1 MRLFRLEVKR
11 IMKLRRTLVLL
22 VVALFMSV
30 VMAYLP
36 VSFESI
42 NRPGENGEVIELDGL
57 PAIQFKRDYYETAA
71 GNITP
76 QKLAEALRTY
86 QSYVKEYGTLNDV
99 PLDIYIENIMAI
111 RPMLKGL
118 TEAFADSK
126 TGIGADLMDI
136 DPDEVEQYFY
146 EKCVSH
152 LDDIMNLEQK
162 EYESARQFA
171 ADKYANV
178 DQSFYLYPGMSRDA
192 FDYTTLYILVLS
204 ILCVAIAAPIF
215 ANEYQT
221 GSDSILRCTKY
232 GRMKLAVMRIL
243 AACCI
248 FTVIFILGMLL
259 HLSILNLAFGTDCL
273 KTSFQM
279 LFSVINLP
287 NLNLG
292 ELQIILMFAG
302 LLSVLA
308 TVSFTLFLS
317 ARCRDSLTVLL
328 ISIVVL
334 FLPIFAYSAFA
345 GASWISTVLPSS
357 GIGMQN
363 NFLYQL
369 YNFNFLHIGEMSFW
383 TPYVIL
389 ISATVELPMF
399 LFLAIRSYC
408 KHQVA

>member
-1 MRLFRLEVKR
+1 MRLFRLEIKR
-11 IMKLRRTLVLL
+11 IMKSRRTLTLL
-22 VVALFMSV
+22 AAALLMSI

-36 VSFESI
+36 ISFESI
-42 NRPGENGEVIELDGL
+42 NRPGEDGKIIELNGL
-57 PAIQFKRDYYETAA
+57 PAIQFKRDYFEKTA

-111 RPMLKGL
+111 RPMLRGL
-118 TEAFADSK
+118 IEAFADPK

-152 LDDIMNLEQK
+152 LDDTMNLEQK
-162 EYESARQFA
+162 EYEAARQFA
-171 ADKYANV
+171 AGRYADV
-178 DQSFYLYPGMSRDA
+178 DQPFYLYPGMSRDA

-204 ILCVAIAAPIF
+204 ILCVAIASPAF

-232 GRMKLAVMRIL
+232 GRMKLAVTRIL
-243 AACCI
+243 SVCCI
-248 FTVIFILGMLL
+248 FIVIFILGMSIHLL
-259 HLSILNLAFGTDCL
+259 ILNLAFGTDCL

-287 NLNLG
+287 NINLG
-292 ELQIILMFAG
+292 QLQIILVLAG

-308 TVSFTLFLS
+308 IVSCTLFLS

-328 ISIVVL
+328 ISIVIL
-334 FLPIFAYSAFA
+334 FLPIFAH
-345 GASWISTVLPSS
+345 GALGDTWIGGILPSA
-357 GIGMQN
+357 GIGMKN

-369 YNFNFLHIGEMSFW
+369 CDFNFLHIGDMSFW

-389 ISATVELPMF
+389 VSATVEIPLF
-399 LFLAIRSYC
+399 LFLTVRSYC

>member
-11 IMKLRRTLVLL
+11 IMKSRRTLILL
-22 VVALFMSV
+22 VAALLMSI

-36 VSFESI
+36 ISFESI
-42 NRPGENGEVIELDGL
+42 NRPGEGGKIIELDGL
-57 PAIQFKRDYYETAA
+57 PAIQFKRDYYEKTA

-76 QKLAEALRTY
+76 GKLAEALRTY

-111 RPMLKGL
+111 RPMLMGL
-118 TEAFADSK
+118 TEAFADPK

-146 EKCVSH
+146 KKCVSH

-162 EYESARQFA
+162 EYDSAGQFA
-171 ADKYANV
+171 AGRYADV
-178 DQSFYLYPGMSRDA
+178 DRPFYLYPGLSRDA

-204 ILCVAIAAPIF
+204 ILCVAIASPAF

-221 GSDSILRCTKY
+221 GSDSILRCTKH
-232 GRMKLAVMRIL
+232 GRMKLAVTRIL
-243 AACCI
+243 SVCCI
-248 FTVIFILGMLL
+248 FIFIFILGMSIHLL
-259 HLSILNLAFGTDCL
+259 ILNLAFGTDCL

-287 NLNLG
+287 NINLG
-292 ELQIILMFAG
+292 QLQVILVLAG

-308 TVSFTLFLS
+308 TVSCTLFLS
-317 ARCRDSLTVLL
+317 ARCRDSLTVLF
-328 ISIVVL
+328 ISIVIL
-334 FLPIFAYSAFA
+334 FLPIFAY
-345 GASWISTVLPSS
+345 GALGNTWIGGILPSA
-357 GIGMQN
+357 GIGMKN

-369 YNFNFLHIGEMSFW
+369 CNFNFLHIGDMSFW

-389 ISATVELPMF
+389 ISAAVEIPLF
-399 LFLAIRSYC
+399 LFLTVRSYC

>member
-1 MRLFRLEVKR
+1 MRLFRLEIKR
-11 IMKLRRTLVLL
+11 IMKSRRTLTLL
-22 VVALFMSV
+22 AAALLMSI

-36 VSFESI
+36 ISFESI
-42 NRPGENGEVIELDGL
+42 NRPGEDGKIIELGGL
-57 PAIQFKRDYYETAA
+57 PAIQFKRDYFEKTA

-86 QSYVKEYGTLNDV
+86 QSYVKEYGILNDV

-111 RPMLKGL
+111 RPMLRGL
-118 TEAFADSK
+118 IEAFADPK

-152 LDDIMNLEQK
+152 LDDTMNLEQK
-162 EYESARQFA
+162 EYEAARQFA
-171 ADKYANV
+171 AGRYADV
-178 DQSFYLYPGMSRDA
+178 DQPFYLYPGMSRDA

-204 ILCVAIAAPIF
+204 ILCVAIASPAF

-232 GRMKLAVMRIL
+232 GRMKLAVTRIL
-243 AACCI
+243 SVCFI
-248 FTVIFILGMLL
+248 FIVIFILGMSIHLL
-259 HLSILNLAFGTDCL
+259 ILNLAFGTDCL

-287 NLNLG
+287 NINLG
-292 ELQIILMFAG
+292 QLQIILVLAG

-308 TVSFTLFLS
+308 IVSCTLFLS

-328 ISIVVL
+328 ISIVIL
-334 FLPIFAYSAFA
+334 FLPIFAY
-345 GASWISTVLPSS
+345 GALGDTWIGGILPSA
-357 GIGMQN
+357 GIGMKN

-369 YNFNFLHIGEMSFW
+369 CDFNFLHIGGMSFW

-389 ISATVELPMF
+389 VSAAVEIPLF
-399 LFLAIRSYC
+399 LFLTVRSYC

>member
-1 MRLFRLEVKR
+1 MRLFRLEIKR
-11 IMKLRRTLVLL
+11 IMKSRRTLTLL
-22 VVALFMSV
+22 AAALLMSI

-36 VSFESI
+36 ISFESI
-42 NRPGENGEVIELDGL
+42 NRPGEDGKIIELDGL
-57 PAIQFKRDYYETAA
+57 PAIQFKRDYYEKTA

-111 RPMLKGL
+111 RPMLRGL
-118 TEAFADSK
+118 IEAFADPK

-152 LDDIMNLEQK
+152 LDDTMNLEQK
-162 EYESARQFA
+162 EYEAARQFA
-171 ADKYANV
+171 AGRYV
-178 DQSFYLYPGMSRDA
+178 DADQPFYLYPGMSRDA

-204 ILCVAIAAPIF
+204 ILCVAIASPAF

-232 GRMKLAVMRIL
+232 GRMKLAVIRIL
-243 AACCI
+243 SVCCI
-248 FTVIFILGMLL
+248 FIVIFILGMSIHLL
-259 HLSILNLAFGTDCL
+259 ILNLAFGTDCL

-287 NLNLG
+287 NINLG
-292 ELQIILMFAG
+292 QLQIILVLAG

-308 TVSFTLFLS
+308 TVSCTLFLS

-328 ISIVVL
+328 ISIVIL
-334 FLPIFAYSAFA
+334 FLPIFAY
-345 GASWISTVLPSS
+345 GALGDTWIGGILPSA
-357 GIGMQN
+357 GIGMKN

-369 YNFNFLHIGEMSFW
+369 CDFNFLHIGDMSFW

-389 ISATVELPMF
+389 VSATVEIPLF
-399 LFLAIRSYC
+399 LFLTVRSYC

>member
-11 IMKLRRTLVLL
+11 IIKSRRTLALL
-22 VVALFMSV
+22 AAALFMSV

-42 NRPGENGEVIELDGL
+42 NRLGEDGKIIELDGL
-57 PAIQFKRDYYETAA
+57 SAIRFKRDYYEKTA
-71 GNITP
+71 GDITP
-76 QKLAEALRTY
+76 EKLAEALRTY

-118 TEAFADSK
+118 TEAFADPK
-126 TGIGADLMDI
+126 TGAAADLMDI
-136 DPDEVEQYFY
+136 DPVVVEQHFY

-162 EYESARQFA
+162 EYESAGQFA
-171 ADKYANV
+171 ADKYADA
-178 DQSFYLYPGMSRDA
+178 DQPFYLYPGMSRDA

-232 GRMKLAVMRIL
+232 GRMKLAVTRIL

-248 FTVIFILGMLL
+248 FIIIFILGMSVHLL
-259 HLSILNLAFGTDCL
+259 ILNLAFGTDCL

-279 LFSVINLP
+279 LFSIINLP
-287 NLNLG
+287 NINLG
-292 ELQIILMFAG
+292 QLQIILVFAG
-302 LLSVLA
+302 LLSLLA
-308 TVSFTLFLS
+308 TISCTLFLS

-345 GASWISTVLPSS
+345 DASWISTVLPSA

-369 YNFNFLHIGEMSFW
+369 YNFNFLHIGEASFW

-389 ISATVELPMF
+389 ISAAVEIPVF
-399 LFLAIRSYC
+399 LFLAVRSYC

>member
-1 MRLFRLEVKR
+1 MRLFRLEIKR
-11 IMKLRRTLVLL
+11 IMKSRRTLTLL
-22 VVALFMSV
+22 AAALLMSI

-36 VSFESI
+36 ISFESI
-42 NRPGENGEVIELDGL
+42 NRPGEDGKIIELDGL
-57 PAIQFKRDYYETAA
+57 PAIQFKRDYYEKTA

-111 RPMLKGL
+111 RPMLRGL
-118 TEAFADSK
+118 IEAFADPK

-152 LDDIMNLEQK
+152 LDDTMNLEQK
-162 EYESARQFA
+162 EYEAARQFA
-171 ADKYANV
+171 AGRYVDV
-178 DQSFYLYPGMSRDA
+178 DQPFYLYPGMSRDA

-204 ILCVAIAAPIF
+204 ILCVAIASPAF

-232 GRMKLAVMRIL
+232 GRMKFAVTRIL
-243 AACCI
+243 SVCCI
-248 FTVIFILGMLL
+248 FIVIFILGMSIHLL
-259 HLSILNLAFGTDCL
+259 ILNLAFGTDCL

-287 NLNLG
+287 NINLG
-292 ELQIILMFAG
+292 QLQIILVLAG

-308 TVSFTLFLS
+308 IVSCTLFLS

-328 ISIVVL
+328 ISIVIL
-334 FLPIFAYSAFA
+334 FLPIFAY
-345 GASWISTVLPSS
+345 GALGDTWIGGILPSA
-357 GIGMQN
+357 GIGMKN

-369 YNFNFLHIGEMSFW
+369 CDFNFLHIGGMSFW

-389 ISATVELPMF
+389 VSAAVEIPLF
-399 LFLAIRSYC
+399 LFLTVRSYC

>member
-11 IMKLRRTLVLL
+11 IMKSRRTLILFT
-22 VVALFMSV
+22 VALLMSI

-36 VSFESI
+36 ISFESI
-42 NRPGENGEVIELDGL
+42 NQPGENGEVIELDGI
-57 PAIQFKRDYYETAA
+57 PAIQFKKDYYEKTA
-71 GNITP
+71 GEITP

-86 QSYVKEYGTLNDV
+86 QSYVKEYGTLDDV

-126 TGIGADLMDI
+126 TGMGADLMDI
-136 DPDEVEQYFY
+136 NPDEVEQSFY
-146 EKCVSH
+146 EKCASH
-152 LDDIMNLEQK
+152 LNDIMNLEQK
-162 EYESARQFA
+162 GHSAA
-171 ADKYANV
+171 ARFSATKYSNV
-178 DQSFYLYPGMSRDA
+178 NKPFLLYSGMSRDA
-192 FDYTTLYILVLS
+192 FDYITLYIFILS
-204 ILCVAIAAPIF
+204 ILCIAIAAPIF

-232 GRMKLAVMRIL
+232 GRMKLAITRIL
-243 AACCI
+243 TACCI
-248 FTVIFILGMLL
+248 FIVIFVLGMVI
-259 HLSILNLAFGTDCL
+259 HLSIINLAFGTECL

-279 LFSVINLP
+279 LFSIINLP
-287 NLNLG
+287 NITLG
-292 ELQIILMFAG
+292 QLQIILVLAG

-308 TVSFTLFLS
+308 SVSCTLFLS
-317 ARCRDSLTVLL
+317 AKCKDSLTVLL

-334 FLPIFAYSAFA
+334 FLPMFTYSAFG
-345 GASWISTVLPSS
+345 GATWLSTILPSS

-383 TPYVIL
+383 TPHVIL
-389 ISATVELPMF
+389 ITAAIEMPVFLLLTV
-399 LFLAIRSYC
+399 RSYC
-408 KHQVA
+408 KHQTA

>member
-1 MRLFRLEVKR
+1 MRLFRLEIKR
-11 IMKLRRTLVLL
+11 IMKSRRTLTLL
-22 VVALFMSV
+22 AAALLMSI

-36 VSFESI
+36 ISFESI
-42 NRPGENGEVIELDGL
+42 NRPGENGKIIELDGL
-57 PAIQFKRDYYETAA
+57 PAIQFKRDYYEKTAD
-71 GNITP
+71 NITP

-118 TEAFADSK
+118 IEAFADPK

-152 LDDIMNLEQK
+152 LDDTMNLEQK
-162 EYESARQFA
+162 EYPTAGQFA
-171 ADKYANV
+171 TDKYANV
-178 DQSFYLYPGMSRDA
+178 DQPFYLYPGMSRDA

-221 GSDSILRCTKY
+221 GGDSILRCTKY

-248 FTVIFILGMLL
+248 FTVIFILGMSL

-287 NLNLG
+287 NMNLG
-292 ELQIILMFAG
+292 QIQIVLVFAG

-308 TVSFTLFLS
+308 TISFTLFLS
-317 ARCRDSLTVLL
+317 ARCKDSVTVLL
-328 ISIVVL
+328 ISMLIL
-334 FLPIFAYSAFA
+334 FLPIFAY
-345 GASWISTVLPSS
+345 GALGDTGIVGILPSA
-357 GIGMQN
+357 GIGMKN

-369 YNFNFLHIGEMSFW
+369 CDFNFLHVVGMSFW

-389 ISATVELPMF
+389 ISAAVELPIF
-399 LFLAIRSYC
+399 LLLTIRAYC
-408 KHQVA
+408 KHQVV

>member
-11 IMKLRRTLVLL
+11 IIKSRRTLILL
-22 VVALFMSV
+22 AAALFMAV

-36 VSFESI
+36 ISFESI

-57 PAIQFKRDYYETAA
+57 PAIQFKRDYYEKAA
-71 GNITP
+71 GSITP
-76 QKLAEALRTY
+76 QKLAESLRTY

-99 PLDIYIENIMAI
+99 PLDVYIENIMAI

-118 TEAFADSK
+118 TEAFADPK

-136 DPDEVEQYFY
+136 DPDEVEQHFY

-162 EYESARQFA
+162 KYPTAKQFA

-178 DQSFYLYPGMSRDA
+178 DQPFYLHPGMSRDA

-204 ILCVAIAAPIF
+204 ILCIAIAAPIF

-232 GRMKLAVMRIL
+232 GRMKLAVTRIL

-248 FTVIFILGMLL
+248 FTVIFILGMSL
-259 HLSILNLAFGTDCL
+259 HLIILNLAFGTDCL

-287 NLNLG
+287 NMNLG
-292 ELQIILMFAG
+292 QIQIVLVFAG
-302 LLSVLA
+302 LLSLLA
-308 TVSFTLFLS
+308 IISLTLFLS
-317 ARCRDSLTVLL
+317 AKCKDSLSVLL

-334 FLPIFAYSAFA
+334 LLPIFAYSAFG
-345 GASWISTVLPSS
+345 GASWISTVLPSA

-389 ISATVELPMF
+389 ISAVLELPIF
-399 LFLAIRSYC
+399 LFLAVYSYC

>member
-11 IMKLRRTLVLL
+11 IMKSRRTLALL
-22 VVALFMSV
+22 AVALLMSV

-36 VSFESI
+36 ISFESI
-42 NRPGENGEVIELDGL
+42 NRPGKNGEVIELDGL
-57 PAIQFKRDYYETAA
+57 PAIQFKRDYYEKAA
-71 GNITP
+71 GDITP

-86 QSYVKEYGTLNDV
+86 QSYVNEYGTLNDV

-118 TEAFADSK
+118 TEAFADPK

-136 DPDEVEQYFY
+136 DPDEVEQHFY

-152 LDDIMNLEQK
+152 LEDIMNLEQK
-162 EYESARQFA
+162 EYEAAGQFA

-178 DQSFYLYPGMSRDA
+178 DQPFYLYPGMSRDA

-204 ILCVAIAAPIF
+204 ILCVAIAAPVF

-232 GRMKLAVMRIL
+232 GRMKLAVTRIL
-243 AACCI
+243 SACCI
-248 FTVIFILGMLL
+248 FTVIFVLGMSL
-259 HLSILNLAFGTDCL
+259 HLLILNLAFGTDCL

-287 NLNLG
+287 NIDLG
-292 ELQIILMFAG
+292 QLQIILVLAG

-308 TVSFTLFLS
+308 TVSCTLFLS

-345 GASWISTVLPSS
+345 GASWISTVLPSA
-357 GIGMQN
+357 GIGLQN

-369 YNFNFLHIGEMSFW
+369 YNFNFLHIGEASFW

-389 ISATVELPMF
+389 ISAAVEIPVF
-399 LFLAIRSYC
+399 LFLTVRSYC

>member
-11 IMKLRRTLVLL
+11 IMKSRRTLILFT
-22 VVALFMSV
+22 VALLMSI

-36 VSFESI
+36 ISFESI
-42 NRPGENGEVIELDGL
+42 NQPGENGEVIELDGI
-57 PAIQFKRDYYETAA
+57 PAIQFKKDYYEKTA
-71 GNITP
+71 GEITP

-86 QSYVKEYGTLNDV
+86 QFYVKEYGTLDDV

-126 TGIGADLMDI
+126 TGMAADLMDI
-136 DPDEVEQYFY
+136 NPDEVEKSFY
-146 EKCVSH
+146 EKCASH
-152 LDDIMNLEQK
+152 LNDIMNLEQK
-162 EYESARQFA
+162 GHSAA
-171 ADKYANV
+171 ARFSATKYSSVNKP
-178 DQSFYLYPGMSRDA
+178 FLLYSGMSRDA
-192 FDYTTLYILVLS
+192 FDYITLYIFLLS
-204 ILCVAIAAPIF
+204 ILCIAIAAPIF

-232 GRMKLAVMRIL
+232 GRMKLAITRIL

-248 FTVIFILGMLL
+248 FIVIFVLGMVI
-259 HLSILNLAFGTDCL
+259 HLSIINLAFGTECL

-279 LFSVINLP
+279 LFSIINLP
-287 NLNLG
+287 NITLG
-292 ELQIILMFAG
+292 QLQIILVLAG

-308 TVSFTLFLS
+308 SVSCTLFLS
-317 ARCRDSLTVLL
+317 AKCKDSLTVLL

-334 FLPIFAYSAFA
+334 FLPMFTYSAFG
-345 GASWISTVLPSS
+345 GATWLSTILPSS

-389 ISATVELPMF
+389 ISAGIEVFVFMF
-399 LFLAIRSYC
+399 LALYSYC
-408 KHQVA
+408 RHQVA

>member
-11 IMKLRRTLVLL
+11 IMKSRRTLILL
-22 VVALFMSV
+22 AVALVMSI

-36 VSFESI
+36 ISFESI
-42 NRPGENGEVIELDGL
+42 NRPGENGKVIELDGMS
-57 PAIQFKRDYYETAA
+57 AIRFKKDYYEKTA
-71 GNITP
+71 GDITP
-76 QKLAEALRTY
+76 QKLADALRTY
-86 QSYVKEYGTLNDV
+86 QFYVKEYGTLDDI
-99 PLDIYIENIMAI
+99 PLDVYIENIMAI

-118 TEAFADSK
+118 AEAFADSK
-126 TGIGADLMDI
+126 TGIAADLMDI
-136 DPDEVEQYFY
+136 NPDEVEQSFY
-146 EKCVSH
+146 EKCASH

-162 EYESARQFA
+162 EHPEAGQFSAARYSSV
-171 ADKYANV
+171 DKPF
-178 DQSFYLYPGMSRDA
+178 QLYSGMSRDA
-192 FDYTTLYILVLS
+192 FDYTTLYILLLS
-204 ILCVAIAAPIF
+204 ILCIAIAAPIF

-232 GRMKLAVMRIL
+232 GRMKLAITRIL

-248 FTVIFILGMLL
+248 FIIIFVLGMVI
-259 HLSILNLAFGTDCL
+259 HLSIINLAFGTECL

-279 LFSVINLP
+279 LFSIINLS
-287 NLNLG
+287 NITLG
-292 ELQIILMFAG
+292 QLQIILVLAG

-308 TVSFTLFLS
+308 SISCTLFLS
-317 ARCRDSLTVLL
+317 AKCKDSLTVLL

-334 FLPIFAYSAFA
+334 FLPMFTYNAFG
-345 GASWISTVLPSS
+345 GATWLSTILPSS

-369 YNFNFLHIGEMSFW
+369 YNFNFLHIGGMSIW

-389 ISATVELPMF
+389 VSAVIETPLF
-399 LFLAIRSYC
+399 LILAIRSYC

>member
-1 MRLFRLEVKR
+1 MRLFRLELKR
-11 IMKLRRTLVLL
+11 IMKSRRTLALL
-22 VVALFMSV
+22 AVALFMSV

-57 PAIQFKRDYYETAA
+57 PAIRFKRDYYEKTA
-71 GNITP
+71 GDITP

-86 QSYVKEYGTLNDV
+86 QSYVNEYGTLNDV
-99 PLDIYIENIMAI
+99 PLDIYIENIMAV

-118 TEAFADSK
+118 TEAFADPK

-136 DPDEVEQYFY
+136 DPDEVEQHFY

-152 LDDIMNLEQK
+152 LDDVMNLEQK
-162 EYESARQFA
+162 DYETAGRFA
-171 ADKYANV
+171 ADKYTGV
-178 DQSFYLYPGMSRDA
+178 GQPFYLYPGMSRDA

-204 ILCVAIAAPIF
+204 ILCVAIAAPVF

-232 GRMKLAVMRIL
+232 GRIKLAVTRIL

-248 FTVIFILGMLL
+248 FIVVFVLGMSL
-259 HLSILNLAFGTDCL
+259 HLSILNLAFGTGCL

-287 NLNLG
+287 DINLG
-292 ELQIILMFAG
+292 QLQIILVLAG

-308 TVSFTLFLS
+308 TISCTLFLS

-345 GASWISTVLPSS
+345 GASWISTVLPSA
-357 GIGMQN
+357 GIGLQN

-369 YNFNFLHIGEMSFW
+369 YNFNFLHIGEASFW

-389 ISATVELPMF
+389 ISAAVEIPVF
-399 LFLAIRSYC
+399 LFLAVRSYC

>member
-1 MRLFRLEVKR
+1 MRLFQLEVKR
-11 IMKLRRTLVLL
+11 IMKSRRTLTLL
-22 VVALFMSV
+22 AAALLMSI

-36 VSFESI
+36 ISFESI
-42 NRPGENGEVIELDGL
+42 NRPGEDGKIIELGGL
-57 PAIQFKRDYYETAA
+57 PAIQFKRDYFEKTA

-111 RPMLKGL
+111 RPMLRGL
-118 TEAFADSK
+118 IEAFADPK

-152 LDDIMNLEQK
+152 LDDTMNLEQK
-162 EYESARQFA
+162 EYEAARQFA
-171 ADKYANV
+171 AGRYADV
-178 DQSFYLYPGMSRDA
+178 DQPFYLYPGMSRDA

-204 ILCVAIAAPIF
+204 ILCVAIASPAF

-232 GRMKLAVMRIL
+232 GRMKLAVIRIL
-243 AACCI
+243 SVCCI
-248 FTVIFILGMLL
+248 FIVIFILGMSIHLL
-259 HLSILNLAFGTDCL
+259 ILNLAFGTDCL

-287 NLNLG
+287 NINLG
-292 ELQIILMFAG
+292 QLQIILVLAG

-308 TVSFTLFLS
+308 IVSCTLFLS

-328 ISIVVL
+328 ISIVIL
-334 FLPIFAYSAFA
+334 FLPIFAY
-345 GASWISTVLPSS
+345 GALGDTWIGGILPSA
-357 GIGMQN
+357 GIGMKN

-369 YNFNFLHIGEMSFW
+369 CDFNFLHIGGMSFW

-389 ISATVELPMF
+389 VSAAVEIPLF
-399 LFLAIRSYC
+399 LFLTVRSYC

>member
-1 MRLFRLEVKR
+1 MRLFWLELKR
-11 IMKLRRTLVLL
+11 IIKSRRTLVLL
-22 VVALFMSV
+22 AAALLMSV

-36 VSFESI
+36 ISFESI

-57 PAIQFKRDYYETAA
+57 PAIKFKRDYYEKTA
-71 GNITP
+71 GNVTP
-76 QKLAEALRTY
+76 QRLAEALRTY

-118 TEAFADSK
+118 TEAFADPK

-136 DPDEVEQYFY
+136 NPDEVEQHFY

-162 EYESARQFA
+162 EYPTARQFA

-178 DQSFYLYPGMSRDA
+178 EQPLYLYPGMSRDA

-232 GRMKLAVMRIL
+232 GRIKLAVMRIL

-287 NLNLG
+287 NMNLG
-292 ELQIILMFAG
+292 QVQIILVFAG

-308 TVSFTLFLS
+308 TISFTMFLS
-317 ARCRDSLTVLL
+317 ARCKDSVTVLL
-328 ISIVVL
+328 ISIMVL

-345 GASWISTVLPSS
+345 GASWISTVLPSA
-357 GIGMQN
+357 GIGLQN

-369 YNFNFLHIGEMSFW
+369 YNFNFLHIGGASFW
-383 TPYVIL
+383 TPYVIV
-389 ISATVELPMF
+389 ISAVIELPVF
-399 LFLAIRSYC
+399 LFLAIYTYC
-408 KHQVA
+408 RHQVA

>member
-11 IMKLRRTLVLL
+11 IIKSRRTLALL
-22 VVALFMSV
+22 AAALFMSV

-42 NRPGENGEVIELDGL
+42 NRLGEDGKIIELDGL
-57 PAIQFKRDYYETAA
+57 SAIRFKRDYYEKTA
-71 GNITP
+71 GDITP
-76 QKLAEALRTY
+76 EKLAEALRTY

-118 TEAFADSK
+118 TEAFADPK
-126 TGIGADLMDI
+126 TGAAADLMDI
-136 DPDEVEQYFY
+136 DPVVVEQHFY

-162 EYESARQFA
+162 EYESAGQFA
-171 ADKYANV
+171 ADKYADA
-178 DQSFYLYPGMSRDA
+178 DQPFYLYPGMSRDA

-232 GRMKLAVMRIL
+232 GRMKLAVTRIL

-248 FTVIFILGMLL
+248 FIIIFILGMSIHLL
-259 HLSILNLAFGTDCL
+259 ILNLAFGTDCL

-279 LFSVINLP
+279 LFSIINLP
-287 NLNLG
+287 NINLG
-292 ELQIILMFAG
+292 QLQIILVFAG
-302 LLSVLA
+302 LLSLLA
-308 TVSFTLFLS
+308 TISCTLFLS

-345 GASWISTVLPSS
+345 DASWISTVLPSA

-369 YNFNFLHIGEMSFW
+369 YNFNFLHIGEASFW

-389 ISATVELPMF
+389 ISAAVEIPVF
-399 LFLAIRSYC
+399 LFLAVRSYC

>member
-11 IMKLRRTLVLL
+11 IIKSRRTLALL
-22 VVALFMSV
+22 AAALFMSV

-42 NRPGENGEVIELDGL
+42 NRLGEDGKIIELDGL
-57 PAIQFKRDYYETAA
+57 SAIRFKRDYYEKTA
-71 GNITP
+71 GDITP
-76 QKLAEALRTY
+76 GKLAEALRTY

-118 TEAFADSK
+118 TEAFADPK
-126 TGIGADLMDI
+126 TGAAADLMDI
-136 DPDEVEQYFY
+136 DPVGVEQHFY

-162 EYESARQFA
+162 EYESAGQFA
-171 ADKYANV
+171 ADKYADS
-178 DQSFYLYPGMSRDA
+178 DQPFYLYPGMGRDA

-232 GRMKLAVMRIL
+232 GRMKLAVTRIL

-248 FTVIFILGMLL
+248 FIIIFILGMSIHLL
-259 HLSILNLAFGTDCL
+259 ILNLAFGTDCL

-279 LFSVINLP
+279 LFSIINLP
-287 NLNLG
+287 NINLG
-292 ELQIILMFAG
+292 QLQIILVFAG
-302 LLSVLA
+302 LLSLLA
-308 TVSFTLFLS
+308 TISCTLFLS

-345 GASWISTVLPSS
+345 GASWISTVLPSA

-369 YNFNFLHIGEMSFW
+369 SNFNFLHIGEASFW

-389 ISATVELPMF
+389 ISAVVEIPAF
-399 LFLAIRSYC
+399 LFLAVRSYC

>member
-1 MRLFRLEVKR
+1 MRLFRLELKR
-11 IMKLRRTLVLL
+11 IIKSRRTLVLL
-22 VVALFMSV
+22 AAALLMSV

-36 VSFESI
+36 ISFESI

-57 PAIQFKRDYYETAA
+57 PAIKFKRDYYEKTA
-71 GNITP
+71 GNVTP
-76 QKLAEALRTY
+76 QRLAEALRTY

-118 TEAFADSK
+118 TEAFADPK

-136 DPDEVEQYFY
+136 NPDEVEQHFY

-162 EYESARQFA
+162 EYPTARQFA

-178 DQSFYLYPGMSRDA
+178 EQPLYLYPGMSRDA

-232 GRMKLAVMRIL
+232 GRIKLAVMRIL

-259 HLSILNLAFGTDCL
+259 HLSILNLEFGTDCL

-287 NLNLG
+287 NMNLG
-292 ELQIILMFAG
+292 QVQIILVFAG

-308 TVSFTLFLS
+308 TISFTMFLS
-317 ARCRDSLTVLL
+317 ARCKDSVTVLL
-328 ISIVVL
+328 ISIMVL

-345 GASWISTVLPSS
+345 GASWISTVLPSA
-357 GIGMQN
+357 GIGLQN

-369 YNFNFLHIGEMSFW
+369 YNFNFLHIGGASFW
-383 TPYVIL
+383 TPYVIV
-389 ISATVELPMF
+389 ISAVIELPVF
-399 LFLAIRSYC
+399 LFLAIYTYC
-408 KHQVA
+408 RHQVA